1 MTDAEFVALTTRL
14 QARHARWPRLYR
26 AQVTAL
32 ILLGYAYIAVV
43 VIAIVGLSAWLILSM
58 HANAL
63 TLKLAIPAVVLLGLT
78 VEALWVRVTPP
89 EGPRIRP
96 EEAPDLFRVLE
107 ELRVSLRAPR
117 IDEVTA
123 NLTELNASVQ
133 QIARFGVLGWHRNYL
148 VLGLPLML
156 AMDEE
161 QLRAVLA
168 HEYAHVSYQHGRRS
182 IWIHRSSA
190 GWEQLIIKLREERHR
205 AAFIFEAFFKWY
217 SPVLAAYYFALAR
230 QLEYDADTLA
240 ARIVGAAA
248 VGQMLVVLHLR
259 SLLQSSGWWETM
271 VARHKEE
278 PDPPESIVEASLAP
292 FLRGGI
298 RAEAPGVRLLLDA
311 EPAPKDSHPS
321 LAQRLRSLGQLE
333 PFEKMAAAGG
343 FELPPL
349 AKTAADA
356 YLSPPLRERLLRLAD
371 KKMFAD
377 ISPGWRDAHRKV
389 RQKVARLEALASAS
403 THRPL
408 SLAETWER
416 ASLTEDVKDVAA
428 AEPFLRE
435 VLAMMPEH
443 AAANQRLGA
452 YLLAQKKDEGIAHI
466 ERAMRADPDYA
477 GPGAALIV
485 SYLAESDRHEQAAP
499 YLVRIK
505 TASEEADAAAQER
518 NGVNATDPMAP
529 HSLSHETVAA
539 LREEFRRERDI
550 RRAYVVDKVVRH
562 HPETPYRVL
571 FVEGEEAWYAPR
583 KAAANQALLSF
594 LRPRVRD
601 TGIDYYLIFAAKPV
615 VFPTSSSRLQRAV
628 ANVKGS
634 LIYDRDKPGGVPAP
648 L

>member
-1 MTDAEFVALTTRL
+1 MTDAEFVALTTKL
-14 QARHARWPRLYR
+14 QARNARWPRAYR
-26 AQVTAL
+26 AQVAGL

-43 VIAIVGLSAWLILSM
+43 VIAIVGLTAWLILSM

-78 VEALWVRVTPP
+78 IEALWVRVTPP

-96 EEAPDLFRVLE
+96 EEAPELFRVLE

-117 IDEVTA
+117 IEQVVA
-123 NLTELNASVQ
+123 NLTDLNASVQ
-133 QIARFGVLGWHRNYL
+133 QIARLGVLGWHRNYL

-156 AMDEE
+156 AMDAE

-190 GWEQLIIKLREERHR
+190 GWEQLIIKLREEKHR

-248 VGQMLVVLHLR
+248 MGQMLVVLHLR

-271 VARHKEE
+271 AARHKEE
-278 PDPPESIVEASLAP
+278 PDPPEAIVASSLAP

-298 RAEAPGVRLLLDA
+298 HAEAAGVRLLLDA

-321 LAQRLRSLGQLE
+321 LAQRLRSLGQLQ
-333 PFEKMAAAGG
+333 PFEKMATAGG

-349 AKTAADA
+349 TKTAADVF
-356 YLSPPLRERLLRLAD
+356 LSPPLQERLTRLAD
-371 KKMFAD
+371 KAMSAD
-377 ISPGWRDAHRKV
+377 IAPGWRDAHRKV
-389 RQKVARLEALASAS
+389 RQKVARLEAIASAS
-403 THRPL
+403 ATRPL

-452 YLLAQKKDEGIAHI
+452 HLLAQKKDEGIAHI

-477 GPGAALIV
+477 GPGAALIAG
-485 SYLAESDRHEQAAP
+485 YLSEADRGAEAAP
-499 YLVRIK
+499 YIERMKV
-505 TASEEADAAAQER
+505 ASEDAIVAAKER
-518 NGVNATDPMAP
+518 NGVNATDPMEP
-529 HSLSHETVAA
+529 HSLSRETVVA

-550 RRAYVVDKVVRH
+550 RRAYVVDKVVH
-562 HPETPYRVL
+562 HKPEVPYRVL
-571 FVEGEEAWYAPR
+571 FVEGEEDWYAPR
-583 KAAANQALLSF
+583 KPEANQALLSF
-594 LRPRVRD
+594 VKSRTRG
-601 TGIDYYLIFAAKPV
+601 TGIDYYL
-615 VFPTSSSRLQRAV
+615 VFGATPFLFSTSSSRLRRAV
-628 ANVKGS
+628 TSVKGA
-634 LIYDRDKPGGVPAP
+634 LIYDRERPGGVP
-648 L
+648 